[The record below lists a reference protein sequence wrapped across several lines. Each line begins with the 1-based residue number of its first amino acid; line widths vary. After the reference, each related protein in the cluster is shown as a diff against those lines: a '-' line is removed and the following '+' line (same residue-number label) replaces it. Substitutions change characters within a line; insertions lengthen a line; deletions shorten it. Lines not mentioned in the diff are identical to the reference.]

1 LENKKKELIT
11 WALEEFKNQLILSEQ
26 RWNFFSKQP
35 FYDYRS
41 SLTINQK
48 VYEGRGIA
56 SSQTQAITACIAEA
70 LERYAIDFQ
79 NKKYP
84 SNGCAVHLNKEQ
96 AIINSR
102 AELIERHFV
111 MLYSLGY
118 ANAETVDLDL
128 IPQNLK
134 YSLLELNE
142 KNIEVKFYKLYEV
155 NSDVV
160 IICNIS
166 GLKSSPSF
174 GLTFGSSCK
183 RSLDDGIIAS
193 YLEALPNVMAYLN
206 QNITT
211 ITLSD
216 FKKIEQPKPTDHL
229 SLYLDVEFA
238 TDYLSNVKRQSFEN
252 KNIDY
257 SLFTSKE
264 MHYPYS
270 DILPAFRSIH
280 PDCIEAQWGILP
292 LNFNPENLNIDFPLV
307 LP

>member
-1 LENKKKELIT
+1 MENKKKNLIT
-11 WALEEFKNQLILSEQ
+11 WSLEEFKNQLILNEQ

-48 VYEGRGIA
+48 IYEGRGVS

-84 SNGCAVHLNKEQ
+84 SNGCAVHLSKEQ
-96 AIINSR
+96 AILNSR

-111 MLYSLGY
+111 MLYTLGY
-118 ANAETVDLDL
+118 ANTETVDLDL
-128 IPQNLK
+128 LPKNLK
-134 YSLLELNE
+134 YSILELYE
-142 KNIEVKFYKLYEV
+142 KNIEVKFYKLYEADK
-155 NSDVV
+155 DVV

-166 GLKSSPSF
+166 GLKSSPNF
-174 GLTFGSSCK
+174 GMTFGSSCK
-183 RSLDDGIIAS
+183 KTLDDGIIAS
-193 YLEALPNVMAYLN
+193 YLEALPNVMAHFN

-211 ITLSD
+211 ITLTD
-216 FKKIEQPKPTDHL
+216 FKKIEYPKPTDHL

-238 TDYLSNVKRQSFEN
+238 TDYQANVKTHSLEN
-252 KNIDY
+252 KKIDY
-257 SLFTSKE
+257 NLFCSE
-264 MHYPYS
+264 EIHYPYS
-270 DILPAFRSIH
+270 AILPAIRSTH
-280 PDCIEAQWGILP
+280 PDCIEAQWGLLP
-292 LNFNPENLNIDFPLV
+292 LNFSPKNLNIDYPLV